1 MLCAPRPI
9 RQVYEERGELVTT
22 FIVCYALSSTVAGYA
37 SGSYYKQ
44 FFSSLDEKNSA
55 WQQTMLCTVLLL
67 PCVAALTIV
76 ALNSVA
82 WYYSTSN
89 ALPFSAV
96 LKIFAI
102 WLFVSFPLVI
112 AGTLFGRH
120 IGGKNDFPCRVNT
133 IPRPIPPGP
142 CYTDPWILVPLTGIL
157 PFGSIFIEMYFIF
170 TSFWNY
176 KFYYVYGFMMLVYAI
191 LVIVS
196 VCTTIVATYFLLNAE
211 NYHWQWVSF
220 MASGSTAGYVFLY
233 STYYFFWK
241 TKMNGFLQIFYYF
254 GYMGLFCMV
263 FFIMCGTVGLAGS
276 SVFVK
281 RIYRNIKSD

>member
-142 CYTDPWILVPLTGIL
+142 CYTDPWMLVPLTGIL
-157 PFGSIFIEMYFIF
+157 PFCSIFIEMYFIF
-170 TSFWNY
+170 TSFWN
-176 KFYYVYGFMMLVYAI
+176 
-191 LVIVS
+191 
-196 VCTTIVATYFLLNAE
+196 
-211 NYHWQWVSF
+211 
-220 MASGSTAGYVFLY
+220 
-233 STYYFFWK
+233 
-241 TKMNGFLQIFYYF
+241 
-254 GYMGLFCMV
+254 
-263 FFIMCGTVGLAGS
+263 
-276 SVFVK
+276 
-281 RIYRNIKSD
+281 

>member
-1 MLCAPRPI
+1 
-9 RQVYEERGELVTT
+9 
-22 FIVCYALSSTVAGYA
+22 
-37 SGSYYKQ
+37 
-44 FFSSLDEKNSA
+44 
-55 WQQTMLCTVLLL
+55 MLCTVLLL

-176 KFYYVYGFMMLVYAI
+176 KFYYVFGFLGLVYGI
-191 LVIVS
+191 LIVVT
-196 VCTTIVATYFLLNAE
+196 VCVTIVATYFVLNSE
-211 NYHWQWVSF
+211 NYHWQWTSF
-220 MASGSTAGYVFLY
+220 LASSSTASYVFLY
-233 STYYFFWK
+233 SIYYYHFK
-241 TKMNGFLQIFYYF
+241 
-254 GYMGLFCMV
+254 
-263 FFIMCGTVGLAGS
+263 
-276 SVFVK
+276 
-281 RIYRNIKSD
+281 